1 MRASL
6 VMLPVSHSQPGCLCE
21 GASAARVLTTA
32 AERTSRVHVLSLS
45 VCDER
50 SETCTCDTRTHERKG
65 EGDKRKRRRS
75 SSRRRM
81 AGKL

>member
-32 AERTSRVHVLSLS
+32 AERTSRVHVLSLG
-45 VCDER
+45 V
-50 SETCTCDTRTHERKG
+50 
-65 EGDKRKRRRS
+65 
-75 SSRRRM
+75 
-81 AGKL
+81 